1 VLAIGSSPDH
11 AGPTNRSLE
20 RVAAV
25 SELPDLA
32 SRVRYLFR
40 LAFPTAEHLR
50 WRYRIPKGRSVT
62 PYYLRYP
69 LDRLGQII
77 RRGSGGR
84 SGKGE

>member
-50 WRYRIPKGRSVT
+50 WRYRLLDGSNVV
-62 PYYLRYP
+62 PYYFRYP
-69 LDRLGQII
+69 LDRI
-77 RRGSGGR
+77 RGLINGRSGGR
-84 SGKGE
+84 NDVEK